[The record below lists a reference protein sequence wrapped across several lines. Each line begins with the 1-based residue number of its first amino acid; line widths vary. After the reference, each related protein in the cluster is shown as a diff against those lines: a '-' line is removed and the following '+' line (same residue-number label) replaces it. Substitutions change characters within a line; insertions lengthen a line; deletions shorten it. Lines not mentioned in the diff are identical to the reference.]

1 MGLAPYGEPKYKD
14 LILNELIDL
23 KNDGSFRLNI
33 KYFDYT
39 TGLKMTNNKFSNLFG
54 QPVRN
59 PQKNLLTQFHMDVA
73 ASIQHAIEEIVLKLT
88 SHIAK

>member
-1 MGLAPYGEPKYKD
+1 MLLYTAFTYYLGFKVNSGEYKVMGLAPYGEPKYKD

-59 PQKNLLTQFHMDVA
+59 PQKIF
-73 ASIQHAIEEIVLKLT
+73 
-88 SHIAK
+88 